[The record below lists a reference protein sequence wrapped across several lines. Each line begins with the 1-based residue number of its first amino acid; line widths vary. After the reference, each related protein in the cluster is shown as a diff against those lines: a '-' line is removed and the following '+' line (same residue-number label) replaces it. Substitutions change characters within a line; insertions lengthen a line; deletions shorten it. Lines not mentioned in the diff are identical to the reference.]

1 MRYKFLAFAFWLCKK
16 HGLIRRLRKLIP
28 KFMMSQRGQRII
40 ILHIFS
46 NISRSKDNQ
55 AIKNGQL

>member
-1 MRYKFLAFAFWLCKK
+1 
-16 HGLIRRLRKLIP
+16 
-28 KFMMSQRGQRII
+28 MMLQRGQQIT

>member
-1 MRYKFLAFAFWLCKK
+1 
-16 HGLIRRLRKLIP
+16 
-28 KFMMSQRGQRII
+28 MMSQRGQRII